1 MGWLSLDRVT
11 KTHGWSSIG
20 DSFVTSCLRTSE
32 GEEGKGLMLCM
43 CLVSGAPEQAR
54 IIRSSNIIVEWAY
67 MSNYAD
73 KFITSCLRRRREQR
87 SSCEQATNYDC
98 MAAPRFLEP
107 SLPHCAANIR
117 RLIGAISTQLV
128 FCYASCI
135 IQKMHIAGAHIIPG
149 SKPNVETFLRIQ
161 DICRTWCSLL
171 DSSSR
176 FSKTWIDKCLNAMFL
191 FQ

>member
-1 MGWLSLDRVT
+1 MDGPKDQNIWLIINWRQFRHIMFT
-11 KTHGWSSIG
+11 NQRRGG
-20 DSFVTSCLRTSE
+20 GE
-32 GEEGKGLMLCM
+32 GVDALYM

>member
-107 SLPHCAANIR
+107 SLTHCAANIR

-135 IQKMHIAGAHIIPG
+135 IQKMHIAGAHY
-149 SKPNVETFLRIQ
+149 
-161 DICRTWCSLL
+161 
-171 DSSSR
+171 
-176 FSKTWIDKCLNAMFL
+176 TWIQTKPWKHSWEYRTYAERCALCWIPLQGFPKHFSFSGRWENRW
-191 FQ
+191 